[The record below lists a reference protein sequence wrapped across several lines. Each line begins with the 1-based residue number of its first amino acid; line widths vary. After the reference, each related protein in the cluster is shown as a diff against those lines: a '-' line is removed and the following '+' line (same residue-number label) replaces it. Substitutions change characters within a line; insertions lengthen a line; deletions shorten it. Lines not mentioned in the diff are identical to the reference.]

1 MHIARKWRD
10 DLNTG
15 IGLIDNQ
22 HRIIFDLINDLGNAS
37 EAKADKKV
45 IDTLFDVIENYVF
58 RHFEA
63 EEALIAPHAGA
74 KEHTLEHYTLIKEF
88 KKMRLS
94 FRNRLGADS
103 SVHGFLEQ
111 WFVGHISESDLPMF
125 TRIAQGGDLPT
136 RNDVDDYLQ
145 EQQERRRHKR
155 VQQKKITDH
164 AIVASCY
171 NTSSL
176 HNSQATVL
184 DVSLGGIRL
193 QSEDTHQVGDLLV
206 VQCALGR
213 NFRMKEKVRIVN
225 SNDDIFGAEFVGL
238 SPATEKFLMELYGAV
253 NIRNF

>member
-1 MHIARKWRD
+1 MHPARKWRD

-22 HRIIFDLINDLGNAS
+22 HRIIFDLISDLGNAS
-37 EAKADKKV
+37 VAKADKKV

-74 KEHTLEHYTLIKEF
+74 MEHTLEHYKLIKEF
-88 KKMRLS
+88 KKLRIS
-94 FRNRLGADS
+94 FRNRLGADNA
-103 SVHGFLEQ
+103 VHDYLEQ
-111 WFVGHISESDLPMF
+111 WFVDHIRGADLPMF
-125 TRIAQGGDLPT
+125 TRIALGGDAPAKG
-136 RNDVDDYLQ
+136 DVDDYPQ
-145 EQQERRRHKR
+145 GQQERRRHKR

-164 AIVASCY
+164 AIIASCY

-176 HNSQATVL
+176 RRSQASVL
-184 DVSLGGIRL
+184 DVSLGGL
-193 QSEDTHQVGDLLV
+193 CFESEETHQVGDLLV

-213 NFRMKEKVRIVN
+213 SFKMKEKVRIVN
-225 SNDDIFGAEFVGL
+225 VNDEVFGAAFVGL
-238 SPATEKFLMELYGAV
+238 SPATEKFLVELYGAV